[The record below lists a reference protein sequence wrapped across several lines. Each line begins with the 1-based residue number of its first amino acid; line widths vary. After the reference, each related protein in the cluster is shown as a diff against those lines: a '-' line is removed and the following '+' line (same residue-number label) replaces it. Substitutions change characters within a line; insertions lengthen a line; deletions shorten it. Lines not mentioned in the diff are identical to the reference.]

1 MLSPE
6 VTVIDAPVKSVTV
19 YRDRARVTRR
29 IKQLLAAGDQ
39 ILKLANLP
47 SSLDSDSVRVSGRGE
62 GMVINS
68 VEVKRERA
76 TDVPAGYEGELQK
89 RLKSIQDEQA
99 KLTDEM
105 AALESRLTYLQG
117 LTTSGAAEY
126 AKSLA
131 SGDAKLD
138 DVTVFGE
145 YLERELTLV
154 KGRQRALQPKIEE
167 GQRNVSAIEQRLD
180 ELRDPDQMRHAL
192 EIFVTAAQ
200 GTPLELEV
208 SYGVENAGWQPVYD
222 ARLEGDELELTVLAN
237 ITNDTG
243 EAWTDVDLS
252 LSTAQP
258 ATSADL
264 PELGAWILGPQ
275 ARSSPEATAMEAVYH
290 DPYSAGLDDDEIPIP
305 TETVVREMRVESAR
319 DVILTYRVPDAVT
332 IPTGGTP
339 YLTTVTITTFAV
351 KRDYMT
357 APRRSDA
364 VFVRATMTNTSD
376 FILLPG
382 DVHLFHGED
391 FVGKTSLQTVV
402 RGQEFQMQGGVDS
415 QVVVKHEL
423 TGREV
428 NKRLRD
434 VRQLSLTYTITVTN
448 HRDKPID
455 LTVYDQIPIGRFETI
470 MVKLEEATPQPD
482 DQSDLNVLTW
492 AVKLGAG
499 ENKTLRYT
507 FSVKH
512 PRTIVLDDL
521 E

>member
-1 MLSPE
+1 MSSPE
-6 VTVIDAPVKSVTV
+6 VTMIDAPVKSVTV

-29 IKQLLAAGDQ
+29 VKQLLAAGDQ
-39 ILKLANLP
+39 ILKVPNLP
-47 SSLDSDSVRVSGRGE
+47 TSLDSDSVRVSGRGE
-62 GMVINS
+62 NVVINS
-68 VEVKRERA
+68 VDVKTEHA
-76 TDVPAGYEGELQK
+76 TDVPEGYEGELQK

-99 KLTDEM
+99 KLTDEA

-117 LTTSGAAEY
+117 LTSSGAAEY

-138 DVTVFGE
+138 DATAFGE

-167 GQRNVSAIEQRLD
+167 GQRNISAIEQRLN
-180 ELRDPDQMRHAL
+180 ELRDPARMRHAL

-208 SYGVENAGWQPVYD
+208 SYVVENAEWQPVYD

-258 ATSADL
+258 AASADL
-264 PELGAWILGPQ
+264 PELGAWYLGPKQ
-275 ARSSPEATAMEAVYH
+275 RSQLASRTIGAEFH
-290 DPYSAGLDDDEIPIP
+290 DPYMAKDDGDEMPK
-305 TETVVREMRVESAR
+305 ETFVREMRVESAR
-319 DVILTYRVPDAVT
+319 DVILTYRVPDPVT

-339 YLTTVTITTFAV
+339 YLTTVTITTFEV

-357 APRRSDA
+357 APRRSEA
-364 VFVRATMTNTSD
+364 VYVRATMTNTSD

-382 DVHLFHGED
+382 DVHLFHGDD

-402 RGQEFQMQGGVDS
+402 TGQEFQMQGGVDS

-423 TGREV
+423 TARDV
-428 NKRLRD
+428 NKKRLRD
-434 VRQLSLTYTITVTN
+434 IRQMSLTYTITVTN

-455 LTVYDQIPIGRFETI
+455 LTVYDQIPIGKFETI
-470 MVKLEEATPQPD
+470 KVKLEEATPQPD

-499 ENKTLRYT
+499 ESKTLRYT
-507 FSVKH
+507 FSVEH